1 MKVRDSKFGVAMVME
16 TSTSSGGY
24 VLGFRVDP
32 VEKLKD
38 LVQEIHSLYQ
48 VYHTNPIF
56 GVEYKLEEEGSGGQ
70 EEVEQNVSIEEDSDI
85 LESPEEDKKDA
96 IAVIVLLQYLWEIF
110 ITAKIA
116 IYDLFTLCLDCLDNI

>member
-1 MKVRDSKFGVAMVME
+1 MVME
-16 TSTSSGGY
+16 TTPSSGGY

-56 GVEYKLEEEGSGGQ
+56 GVEFKLEEEGPGGQ
-70 EEVEQNVSIEEDSDI
+70 EEVEQTVSVEEDSDI
-85 LESPEEDKKDA
+85 LESPEEDKKDV
-96 IAVIVLLQYLWEIF
+96 IAVIVLNYS
-110 ITAKIA
+110 
-116 IYDLFTLCLDCLDNI
+116 